1 MLQKEDVMCCSVNCA
16 TLTMVRIAI
25 AGKWCAGPL
34 WVDGTLEAV
43 CCHHCCGYAGELK
56 LAGRPWLS
64 FCCSDIAE
72 VICPRSLQRASVGE
86 MNWAGGIGNDAAT
99 LEPHRKVPFS
109 LCCGNY

>member
-16 TLTMVRIAI
+16 TLAMVRIAG
-25 AGKWCAGPL
+25 AGKRCAGPL
-34 WVDGTLEAV
+34 WVDGMLEAV